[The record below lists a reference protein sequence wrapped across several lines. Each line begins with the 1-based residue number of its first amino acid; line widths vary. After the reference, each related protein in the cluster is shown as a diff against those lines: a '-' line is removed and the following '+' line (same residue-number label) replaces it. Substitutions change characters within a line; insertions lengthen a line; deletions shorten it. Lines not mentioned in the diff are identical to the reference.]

1 VIITIQLCQ
10 TGYRCRWM
18 SEYGQEGATFD
29 TLRQAISNCTYFV
42 KNRGY
47 TLIFMYYPIDKA

>member
-1 VIITIQLCQ
+1 
-10 TGYRCRWM
+10 M